1 MTTPHTPQ
9 ASEQPAEKRSARYP
23 VIVEHA
29 LSLYM
34 LESYDGIERAKKIG
48 DALKKKV
55 TDLLALDPQV
65 STIRLVIANQN
76 DPDGNPQSYNY
87 AYIGA
92 FFHNVTRSELESY
105 AKRLNDEFA
114 RDRKCLFTHP
124 EGVELPAPEA
134 YVPEYEWI
142 QEQMA
147 ELNSLSEKSKGILN
161 PDGSMNED
169 AIQAAAREVHDK
181 AAGETGEKIKP
192 AGGSGGTSP
201 AIEIDDDF
209 DEMELI

>member
-1 MTTPHTPQ
+1 MTTPTQPQ
-9 ASEQPAEKRSARYP
+9 EKRSTRYP

-34 LESYDGIERAKKIG
+34 LETYDGIERAKKIA
-48 DALKKKV
+48 DTLKKKI

-65 STIRLVIANQN
+65 SPVRLVIANQN

-105 AKRLNDEFA
+105 AKKLNDEFA
-114 RDRKCLFTHP
+114 RDRKYLFTHP
-124 EGVELPAPEA
+124 DGVELPAPEA
-134 YVPEYEWI
+134 YVPEYEWVR
-142 QEQMA
+142 EQMA
-147 ELNSLSEKSKGILN
+147 ELNSLSEKSKAIMN
-161 PDGSMNED
+161 ADGSMNDD
-169 AIQAAAREVHDK
+169 AIQAAAQEIHDK
-181 AAGETGEKIKP
+181 ALGATGEKIKP
-192 AGGSGGTSP
+192 SGTGSVSAGGTSP

-209 DEMELI
+209 DEMDLI

>member
-1 MTTPHTPQ
+1 MTTPTQPQ
-9 ASEQPAEKRSARYP
+9 EKRSARYP

-34 LESYDGIERAKKIG
+34 LETYDGIERAKKIA
-48 DALKKKV
+48 DTLKKKI

-65 STIRLVIANQN
+65 SPVRLVIANQN

-105 AKRLNDEFA
+105 AKKLNDEFA
-114 RDRKCLFTHP
+114 RDRKYLFTHP
-124 EGVELPAPEA
+124 EGVELPTPEA
-134 YVPEYEWI
+134 YVPEYAWI
-142 QEQMA
+142 EEQMA
-147 ELNSLSEKSKGILN
+147 ELNTLADKSKALMN
-161 PDGSMNED
+161 PDGTMNDD

-181 AAGETGEKIKP
+181 ALGAPGEKIKP
-192 AGGSGGTSP
+192 SGTGAAGAGGTSP
-201 AIEIDDDF
+201 SIEIDDDF
-209 DEMELI
+209 DEMDLI